1 MGASFGPGIYSL
13 AIKYLSLFC
22 ILYLVLA
29 NASAICWQ
37 VGCIFFSWRL
47 KQELQ
52 VGGLDIRP
60 LALYV
65 VPWLCSRA
73 LPHSSLPGARV
84 RTPFCKGTRGMRHPI
99 VPICPATK
107 SHGWWW
113 SRIDQ
118 PVLREPLSHRGRISS
133 EYPYPWEGSELLAVL
148 RLAKHR
154 LDRVASSG
162 SPSSSCSCT
171 AALFGAIS
179 LFPVD

>member
-1 MGASFGPGIYSL
+1 MGASFVPGIYSL

-37 VGCIFFSWRL
+37 VGCIFFFLALEAGAASWRA
-47 KQELQ
+47 
-52 VGGLDIRP
+52 GYPAPGS
-60 LALYV
+60 V

-84 RTPFCKGTRGMRHPI
+84 RTPLCKGTRGMRHPI

-113 SRIDQ
+113 WSRIGQ

-133 EYPYPWEGSELLAVL
+133 AEVRTLYSIPGKNQNCWQY
-148 RLAKHR
+148 
-154 LDRVASSG
+154 SG
-162 SPSSSCSCT
+162 
-171 AALFGAIS
+171 
-179 LFPVD
+179 

>member
-1 MGASFGPGIYSL
+1 MFLGQPGIIYNCYSFQRRQFPMGASFGPGIYSL

-118 PVLREPLSHRGRISS
+118 PVLREPLTATGD
-133 EYPYPWEGSELLAVL
+133 EYPRNIPIPGKGQNCWQC
-148 RLAKHR
+148 
-154 LDRVASSG
+154 SG
-162 SPSSSCSCT
+162 
-171 AALFGAIS
+171 
-179 LFPVD
+179 